1 VTAVDFFDE
10 SYLRWVDSLQRRQ
23 PSFGLSFVQTFGSV
37 EISEVILGAPAVL
50 FVTKMEISDEQV
62 KYLRRVLE
70 RFFGASISLPT
81 KTSWCQATVVALL
94 WSAMQITGDDASRE
108 LGRAV
113 ARLRPSG

>member
-1 VTAVDFFDE
+1 MGRFTAAKTTLIWFVVLTNRWECGD
-10 SYLRWVDSLQRRQ
+10 LRSHIGCSSGLVCNENGDKRRA
-23 PSFGLSFVQTFGSV
+23 S
-37 EISEVILGAPAVL
+37 
-50 FVTKMEISDEQV
+50 

-94 WSAMQITGDDASRE
+94 WSAMQITVDDASRE

-113 ARLRPSG
+113 TRLRPSGCSSEPPGEFAI

>member
-1 VTAVDFFDE
+1 MTAV
-10 SYLRWVDSLQRRQ
+10 YLSAALALKIAGVVPFSQHPWQVVVRPNLWECGALRSHTGCSSGLVCNENGDKRRA
-23 PSFGLSFVQTFGSV
+23 S
-37 EISEVILGAPAVL
+37 
-50 FVTKMEISDEQV
+50 

-113 ARLRPSG
+113 AWLRPSG